1 MFTNGLN
8 TVQTVSAAASR
19 FERFVLQS
27 DTEETLWASVC
38 IEGLNVRFRRQG
50 RAGGPLIHLMRFEST
65 YLVTLPASPCHDAP
79 PGFLIYVI
87 IYRYYVGTGETGRD
101 GEIDRAIYRDIYR
114 ERERERERH
123 VHTHGCIFMC
133 IHIRISTLVCMHTCI
148 NTHLRTYEHTY
159 TSTHT

>member
-1 MFTNGLN
+1 VFTNGLN

-101 GEIDRAIYRDIYR
+101 GEIDREGEEMVLRFK
-114 ERERERERH
+114 
-123 VHTHGCIFMC
+123 VCILSPTPHSCSVGARRRVGLM
-133 IHIRISTLVCMHTCI
+133 R
-148 NTHLRTYEHTY
+148 
-159 TSTHT
+159 

>member
-65 YLVTLPASPCHDAP
+65 HLVTLPASPCHDAP
-79 PGFLIYVI
+79 PGFLIYQ
-87 IYRYYVGTGETGRD
+87 YYVGTGETGRD
-101 GEIDRAIYRDIYR
+101 GEIDREGEEMVLRSK
-114 ERERERERH
+114 
-123 VHTHGCIFMC
+123 VCILSPTPHSCSVGARRRVGLM
-133 IHIRISTLVCMHTCI
+133 R
-148 NTHLRTYEHTY
+148 
-159 TSTHT
+159 

>member
-65 YLVTLPASPCHDAP
+65 HLVTLLASPCHDAP
-79 PGFLIYVI
+79 PGFLIYQ
-87 IYRYYVGTGETGRD
+87 YYVGTGETGRD
-101 GEIDRAIYRDIYR
+101 GEIDREGEEMVLRFK
-114 ERERERERH
+114 
-123 VHTHGCIFMC
+123 VCILSPTPHSCSVGARRRVGLM
-133 IHIRISTLVCMHTCI
+133 R
-148 NTHLRTYEHTY
+148 
-159 TSTHT
+159 